1 MHDALFSL
9 RREREAARGEVEAAE
24 LRHQRELVD
33 VRSSNDAVV
42 HEMQVR
48 LDGLSAAIED
58 TKDSK
63 ELQNTQRQLD
73 TAHERIRSMEAELAA
88 VRSSKQAAVV
98 ERERSLGP
106 LKERLAELQVR
117 NSKKYL
123 CERLRCSGLGLHESM
138 C

>member
-24 LRHQRELVD
+24 LRHQRELAD

-88 VRSSKQAAVV
+88 VRSSKQSAVV

-106 LKERLAELQVR
+106 LKERLAELQVI
-117 NSKKYL
+117 N
-123 CERLRCSGLGLHESM
+123 
-138 C
+138 